1 MSPTVDAH
9 HHFWQHHRMPP
20 VWHEPHRAAIARD
33 YEPADLVGP
42 AGEAGID
49 ATVLIQAAET
59 TEENDRLLTY
69 AAEVPL
75 VGGVVA
81 WLPLSEPAAA
91 KAELD
96 RIGGD
101 PSVRGVRCL
110 IDRDDA
116 DWLVS
121 AGTLGVLA
129 ELADRGLTWDIV
141 AVTTRQVEH
150 VQLIAERLPNLRIV
164 VDHLA
169 RPPIETGGWQPWA
182 SHVETLAALPNVAVK
197 ISIGIDLLDAWPQ
210 WDARALDSYVAH
222 VVGQFGADRLLLA
235 SNWPVV
241 ELLRP
246 YTAAWAD
253 QVGAL
258 RRAGL
263 DDDQLAG
270 PLGRNAMTWYAL
282 TLS

>member
-1 MSPTVDAH
+1 CAIARGARTCGTSSPPRARPTSTCRWRGCSRKRWSTWSSRRRRPAPAHRRSRPKRPNRPRRPVRPTPPSPRPPSRKASEPMSPTVDAH

-116 DWLVS
+116 D
-121 AGTLGVLA
+121 
-129 ELADRGLTWDIV
+129 
-141 AVTTRQVEH
+141 
-150 VQLIAERLPNLRIV
+150 
-164 VDHLA
+164 
-169 RPPIETGGWQPWA
+169 
-182 SHVETLAALPNVAVK
+182 
-197 ISIGIDLLDAWPQ
+197 
-210 WDARALDSYVAH
+210 
-222 VVGQFGADRLLLA
+222 
-235 SNWPVV
+235 
-241 ELLRP
+241 
-246 YTAAWAD
+246 
-253 QVGAL
+253 
-258 RRAGL
+258 
-263 DDDQLAG
+263 
-270 PLGRNAMTWYAL
+270 
-282 TLS
+282 